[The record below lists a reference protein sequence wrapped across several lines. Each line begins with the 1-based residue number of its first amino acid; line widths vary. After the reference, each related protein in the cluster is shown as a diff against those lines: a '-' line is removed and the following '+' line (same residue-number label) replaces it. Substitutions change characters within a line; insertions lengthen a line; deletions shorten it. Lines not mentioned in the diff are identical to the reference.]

1 MTMDRRPI
9 GVFDSGLGGLCA
21 VSELTKI
28 LPGEDIIY
36 FGDTGRVP
44 YGSRSIQTLR
54 KYAAE
59 DIAFLLSHDVKMI
72 LAACGTVSSSVLEDF
87 AGECPVPLL
96 GVVDGAVK
104 KAVSLCHGGK
114 IGKIGIIGT
123 ETTVN
128 SGIFERKIHEIMP
141 EAQLKS
147 TACPLF
153 VPLVENGFI
162 SRDCEITRLMCRHYL
177 AEMKAFSPDVLILGC
192 THFPIISEIIA
203 DFMPDVA
210 LVDPAKEAAHELL
223 RALNSMGIASD
234 STRGEVKYF
243 VSDAPERF
251 SASAWIFLGGENE
264 IKANKVEL

>member
-59 DIAFLLSHDVKMI
+59 DVAFLLSHDVKMI
-72 LAACGTVSSSVLEDF
+72 LAACGTVSSSVLEDLT
-87 AGECPVPLL
+87 GECPVPLL

-104 KAVSLCHGGK
+104 KAVSLCQS
-114 IGKIGIIGT
+114 GKIGIIGT

-141 EAQLKS
+141 DAELKS
-147 TACPLF
+147 IACPLF

-192 THFPIISEIIA
+192 THFPIISGIIA

-223 RALNSMGIASD
+223 RALNDAGIASD
-234 STRGEVKYF
+234 RTHGEVKYF

-251 SASAWIFLGGENE
+251 SANAWIFLGGENE